1 MDLLTTSLLQDGMS
15 PGCIIVSVASSIEK
29 LASTVFEAD
38 KQIDPI
44 YTLRIKGWNQ
54 LGKEFQRFEQSKNVD
69 WLMKISNVS

>member
-1 MDLLTTSLLQDGMS
+1 MDLLTTSLLQDGMP

-44 YTLRIKGWNQ
+44 YTRRIKG
-54 LGKEFQRFEQSKNVD
+54 
-69 WLMKISNVS
+69 